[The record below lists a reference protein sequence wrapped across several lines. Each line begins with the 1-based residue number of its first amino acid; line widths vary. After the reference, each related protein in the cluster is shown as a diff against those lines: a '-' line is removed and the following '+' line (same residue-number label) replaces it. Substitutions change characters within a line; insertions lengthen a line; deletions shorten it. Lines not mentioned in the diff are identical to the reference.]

1 MSNLSSMASRLVFV
15 FFAPFY
21 FALLFLSV
29 SVYSVVTLELDSV
42 IVLFLFCHFFL
53 FSSSPFQDPL
63 FSSLFY
69 YSALLIT
76 IILLHIC
83 VEKIHSIC

>member
-29 SVYSVVTLELDSV
+29 SVYSVVTIELDSV
-42 IVLFLFCHFFL
+42 IVLLFCHFFL

-76 IILLHIC
+76 IILLH
-83 VEKIHSIC
+83 V